1 MTQTLEPRAYYLYSE
16 YEQQTGHPDFDS
28 AELTFSYNQLYRDTR
43 FSGHDRIDDANQLS
57 LGVTTRFINNK
68 TGNETL
74 SASVGQIYYLR
85 DREVRL
91 NPFDPDLGEHT
102 SAIAAELIWSPSAK
116 WQLRSSL
123 LYDTNQNTFDAA
135 YAQASFRPAAHTIFN
150 VGYTL
155 REPPPSLVDR
165 PVTEQANASL
175 YFPINDTWSVF
186 GAYEYS
192 LEASEVVESMA
203 GFEYDDCCWRVRL
216 LYMRYVD
223 TLVGDIVDFR
233 DPNLERESSF
243 QIQVV
248 LKGMGGFGGRVD
260 ELLSDMIRGFQKKP

>member
-1 MTQTLEPRAYYLYSE
+1 M
-16 YEQQTGHPDFDS
+16 
-28 AELTFSYNQLYRDTR
+28 
-43 FSGHDRIDDANQLS
+43 
-57 LGVTTRFINNK
+57 
-68 TGNETL
+68 
-74 SASVGQIYYLR
+74 
-85 DREVRL
+85 RL
-91 NPFDPDLGEHT
+91 NRIDPDLTEAT
-102 SAIAAELIWSPSAK
+102 SAIAAEFNWSPSSV

-123 LYDTNQNTFDAA
+123 LYDANDNNFDAA
-135 YAQASFRPAAHTIFN
+135 YAQASFMPGDGKIFN
-150 VGYTL
+150 LGYTL

-165 PVTEQANASL
+165 PVTEQANASV
-175 YFPINDTWSVF
+175 YYPINDTWSVF

-192 LEASEVVESMA
+192 IEASEVVETMA

-223 TLVGDIVDFR
+223 TLVGELIDFT

-260 ELLSDMIRGFQKKP
+260 ELLTDMIRGFTKRY